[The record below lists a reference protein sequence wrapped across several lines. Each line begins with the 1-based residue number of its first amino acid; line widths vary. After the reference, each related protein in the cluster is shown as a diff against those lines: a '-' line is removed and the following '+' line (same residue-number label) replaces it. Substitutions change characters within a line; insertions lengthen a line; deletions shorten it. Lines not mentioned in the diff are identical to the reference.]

1 MKIAITGDIGS
12 GKSFVCKRLEA
23 RGISVYDCDRA
34 AKRLMRTDEK
44 LKRKLQ
50 LLVGRDLYRDGQL
63 QKPLMAKF
71 LMKSEENMLAVNAL
85 VHPAVANDFL
95 QSGMTWLESAILFE
109 SGFYLMVPF
118 SCVVCVVAPETV
130 RLERIMQR
138 DGISR
143 EQAMQ
148 WISKQWPQDKVMQQS
163 DFVIMNDGESDVDQ
177 QLDQMLETM
186 AERHEFILN
195 KDDINKIN
203 Q

>member
-1 MKIAITGDIGS
+1 MKIAITGGIGS

-23 RGISVYDCDRA
+23 RGITVYDCDRA

-71 LMKSEENMLAVNAL
+71 LMESEENMLAVNAL

-109 SGFYLMVPF
+109 SGFHLMVPF

-163 DFVIMNDGESDVDQ
+163 DFVILNDGEADVDQ

-195 KDDINKIN
+195 KDDFNKLN

>member
-1 MKIAITGDIGS
+1 MKIAITGGIGS